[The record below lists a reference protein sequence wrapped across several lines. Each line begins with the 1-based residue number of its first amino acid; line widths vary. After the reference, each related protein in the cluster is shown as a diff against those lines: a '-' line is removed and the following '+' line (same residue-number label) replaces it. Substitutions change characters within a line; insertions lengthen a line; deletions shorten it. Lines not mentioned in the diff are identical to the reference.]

1 MADREQ
7 RERESQ
13 QEPDDKFH
21 QQRDE
26 EQATRERVAEDIENA
41 PLTDREDKRA

>member
-1 MADREQ
+1 MADPEQ
-7 RERESQ
+7 REQESQ

-21 QQRDE
+21 QGRDE

-41 PLTDREDKRA
+41 PLTERDSD